1 MNAQNSVPIAVPIFA
16 PLAAEIRCS
25 VRLALDTLERAVNDA
40 ATVESVKPASKLFHQ
55 VGAALKLAG
64 IDGVPA
70 LTELLQGVLAS
81 VSSGSLPLTATLAMA
96 VRRGGNALLAYL
108 DALMRGQPVPS
119 LSLFPAY
126 RALYALQGTSD
137 VTPAALLSLRTLSSV
152 PVQFGADYFHSQPVC
167 TIDKLREQYEQAL
180 LDYLRSSD
188 AGVVSQAAQQ
198 MYEVICTVVQRQCNA
213 ADLPRW
219 QVLQA
224 FAQLIKAGAQPASAK
239 KILAG
244 IGRLVRHLDD
254 GPDERIAPQLV
265 REALFEIACAG
276 TATPL
281 STSIAAAYKLNW
293 QIPVGYDSE
302 QLSPPVQEAVQADA
316 LRAFTAALAEA
327 KAALENCAADTLLCT
342 TAVPAAMRS
351 LAIQADSIQTLAG
364 LTSCLQR
371 LAERSTAAGLQR
383 QHAVPLAACLLLI
396 EQGLQQPEP
405 IENWCAR
412 NEAVM
417 QAMLDCFMQT
427 TDLQQASISLPSL
440 PDRRQRQSVWPILT
454 ATISET
460 LQTLALLESRIDA
473 ALQEASMTTAWPV
486 MDGMLGQVGG
496 ALTLI
501 GKLQVVGQVREL
513 RDMLAVVAA
522 EHHGADRAASAAAL
536 ADRFAML
543 VQEIALLNFQVE
555 ATEEHVVL
563 PAVPQEPLAEQAEIE
578 SIAIEPEIDEAV
590 EIVET
595 DTNGEKDADNV
606 LLLSPALHAIFLEE
620 AQQCIAHISQSLQ
633 QWCATAEPS
642 SLLAAEHALHALAGS
657 SAAVSLHAV
666 HELATTLESL
676 LQEFVLTRT
685 QFLAATEQAVLLEAV
700 DMLEQML
707 AQLLTDQLPAHQ
719 PVLQQQLLSLLQQ
732 RQICTPE
739 PAKMGAA
746 EAAQSVPA
754 SEVMQSIP
762 DAVIATTEPEAG
774 GDGADP
780 ELLSLFI
787 EEATDLLS
795 QVDQLLQAWT
805 DPEAASPAPA
815 LLRILHTLKGSAR
828 MAGAAALGDQ
838 VHQMEHALSQAQP
851 MPVASLL
858 ADFDRI
864 MQLFA
869 QLLPSVPNPI
879 TTGKYQQGETP
890 RTQKS
895 VSQVQLRVRTDLL
908 DRVANSAAELV
919 VGGARVSGE
928 LQQQRHALA
937 DLNDNL
943 ARLRSQLRE
952 VEIQAETQIA
962 SDFSLNTKREFD
974 PLEFDRFTSLQELT
988 RMMAETVADIVSVQ
1002 RMLSRHIDGAALAMS
1017 AQLRHARTLQHD
1029 FRRVRIVQFSSI
1041 AERLQLLVRQVA
1053 HELERKVR
1061 LELRGGSM
1069 EIDRSMLDK
1078 ISAPLEHLLRNAIA
1092 HGIELPEERLA
1103 AGKPAVGTIQIELA
1117 QHGND
1122 IVLQVSDDGR
1132 GLDGERIRKQAS
1144 IAGLIAADA
1153 KLTDAETANLIFE
1166 PGLTTSDKVT
1176 AVSGR
1181 GIGMDAVRADLLA
1194 QGGSIKVSTTSGN
1207 GTCFTLMLPLT
1218 LATIQVVLATAGG
1231 MQIAIPS
1238 AMVAHVLQL
1247 PAAQLQLAR
1256 QTGTLDWRGEQLHLH
1271 NLAGLLALEQSAS
1284 SSDEQS
1290 VPIVILRQLDGL
1302 HAVELD
1308 AIAGNRE
1315 VVVKNIGSQLAQVA
1329 GIAGATVLA
1338 DASIVLIINPLPLI
1352 EAAVRHERAGMVTTM
1367 PAVAVAQKELPLVL
1381 IVDDSLTVRRISQRL
1396 LDKHAYVTLLARD
1409 GFDALEKL
1417 AALNERIPAAMLFD
1431 IEMPRMDGFDL
1442 LRHVRQDPR
1451 LSAVPVVMISSRTAS
1466 RHREHAMAL
1475 GATAYLGKPFQET
1488 ALLALLAELTA
1499 NSGESTV

>member
-1 MNAQNSVPIAVPIFA
+1 MNAQNSVPIAAPIFA

-25 VRLALDTLERAVNDA
+25 VRLALDMLERVANNTA
-40 ATVESVKPASKLFHQ
+40 PVEYVKPASTLFHQ

-81 VSSGSLPLTATLAMA
+81 VSSGSLPLTATLALA
-96 VRRGGNALLAYL
+96 VRRAGNALLAYL

-126 RALYALQGTSD
+126 RALYALQGTRD
-137 VTPAALLSLRTLSSV
+137 VTPAALLSLRTVSSV
-152 PVQFGADYFHSQPVC
+152 PVQVGTDCFASQPVA
-167 TIDKLREQYEQAL
+167 TIANLREQYEQAL

-188 AGVVSQAAQQ
+188 ADVIRQAAQQ
-198 MYEVICTVVQRQCNA
+198 MFEVICTVVQRQCNA

-224 FAQLIKAGAQPASAK
+224 FAQLIAAGAQPAAAK

-254 GPDERIAPQLV
+254 GSDDRITPQLV

-276 TATPL
+276 IVTPL
-281 STSIAAAYKLNW
+281 STSIATAYNLNW
-293 QIPVGYDSE
+293 QIPVGYDNE
-302 QLSPPVQEAVQADA
+302 QVTLPAQEAIQVDA
-316 LRAFTAALAEA
+316 LMVFAAALAEA

-351 LAIQADSIQTLAG
+351 LAIQAASIRTLAG

-396 EQGLQQPEP
+396 EQGLQEPEQ
-405 IENWCAR
+405 IENWCTR
-412 NEAVM
+412 NETVI

-427 TDLQQASISLPSL
+427 NELQQASVSLPTL
-440 PDRRQRQSVWPILT
+440 PESRQRQSVWPILT

-473 ALQEASMTTAWPV
+473 ALQEASMTTAWPA

-501 GKLQVVGQVREL
+501 GKLQVVGHVREL

-522 EHHGADRAASAAAL
+522 EHHDADRATSATAL
-536 ADRFAML
+536 ADRFAVL
-543 VQEIALLNFQVE
+543 VQEVAMLNFQVD
-555 ATEEHVVL
+555 ATEAHTAL
-563 PAVPQEPLAEQAEIE
+563 PAVPAEPLAEQAEIE
-578 SIAIEPEIDEAV
+578 YVVVEPEINEAV

-595 DTNGEKDADNV
+595 DKNDEKDADNV
-606 LLLSPALHAIFLEE
+606 LMLSPALHAIFLEE
-620 AQQCIAHISQSLQ
+620 AQQCIAHISHSVRL
-633 QWCATAEPS
+633 WCAAPEPA
-642 SLLAAEHALHALAGS
+642 LLQAAEHALHALAGS

-685 QFLAATEQAVLLEAV
+685 QSLGAAEKAVLLEAI
-700 DMLEQML
+700 DMLEHML
-707 AQLLTDQLPAHQ
+707 AQLLADHLPTHQ
-719 PVLQQQLLSLLQQ
+719 PALQQQLLSLLQQ
-732 RQICTPE
+732 RQVCAPE
-739 PAKMGAA
+739 PVAMEEA
-746 EAAQSVPA
+746 EAAQPVPA
-754 SEVMQSIP
+754 IEAMQPIP
-762 DAVIATTEPEAG
+762 DAAIATTVAG
-774 GDGADP
+774 DDAAADP

-795 QVDQLLQAWT
+795 QIDQLLQAWT

-838 VHQMEHALSQAQP
+838 VHQMEHALAQAQP
-851 MPVASLL
+851 VPVASLL
-858 ADFDRI
+858 ADFDCI
-864 MQLFA
+864 MRLFA
-869 QLLPSVPNPI
+869 QLLPPVPTPA
-879 TTGKYQQGETP
+879 TTGKHKQGEKP
-890 RTQKS
+890 HAQQPA
-895 VSQVQLRVRTDLL
+895 SQVQLRVRTDLL

-1029 FRRVRIVQFSSI
+1029 FRRVRIVPFSSI

-1061 LELRGGSM
+1061 LELRGGSI
-1069 EIDRSMLDK
+1069 EIDRNMLDK

-1092 HGIELPEERLA
+1092 HGIESPEERLA

-1122 IVLQVSDDGR
+1122 IVLQVGDDGR
-1132 GLDGERIRKQAS
+1132 GLDGERIRKQAT
-1144 IAGLIAADA
+1144 IAGLITADA
-1153 KLTDAETANLIFE
+1153 TLTDAETADLIFE
-1166 PGLTTSDKVT
+1166 PGLTTADKVT
-1176 AVSGR
+1176 ALSGR

-1194 QGGSIKVSTTSGN
+1194 QGGSIKVSTISGS

-1238 AMVAHVLQL
+1238 AMIAHVLQL
-1247 PAAQLQLAR
+1247 PVAQLQLAR
-1256 QTGTLDWRGEQLHLH
+1256 QTGTLDWRGEQLRLH
-1271 NLAGLLALEQSAS
+1271 NLASLLGLETSAS
-1284 SSDEQS
+1284 GTGLQP
-1290 VPIVILRQLDGL
+1290 VPVVILRQLDGL
-1302 HAVELD
+1302 QAVELD
-1308 AIAGNRE
+1308 VMGGNRE

-1352 EAAVRHERAGMVTTM
+1352 EAAVRRERTGMVM
-1367 PAVAVAQKELPLVL
+1367 PVPAVAVAEKELPLVL

-1396 LDKHAYVTLLARD
+1396 LDKHGYATLLARD

-1417 AALNERIPAAMLFD
+1417 AALNGNIPAAMLFD

-1442 LRHVRQDPR
+1442 LRHVRQDLR
-1451 LSAVPVVMISSRTAS
+1451 LSAVPVVMISSRTAG

-1488 ALLALLAELTA
+1488 ALLALLAELCA
-1499 NSGESTV
+1499 NSSESTV